1 MCLPDREPSLHPLPG
16 RSAAGLLPCPGAW
29 VPQGLLPRLVPQPGE
44 QARDSFRLCEPPGHR
59 AAARA
64 AVWAYAVG
72 ARGPGGSSPHPARP
86 FPATPSARPPRSP
99 PQGGLGIPGVAAKPQ
114 FLPLAARCEDARRR
128 ATAHV
133 LTPTSDPGEHALSPG
148 AAAPSNPEPLLNRTP
163 LLRGA
168 GSSPRGRRRPAGRR
182 DSDAPG
188 HCLGPACDRQL
199 TGRRRTEPFRGPQA
213 SPGARPPQVPS
224 GQTRGSSHP
233 PAKGLPSLS
242 NPSNYCLSSVRSG
255 LGAGWRESGSPGGR
269 ERNRGR
275 PAAGGCRRANESR
288 RGVSSNLRVMLTRRE
303 AQHMVSMLGSGYK
316 ERLWAGGVS

>member
-1 MCLPDREPSLHPLPG
+1 MREQEIRRQLLLAYDAASEMGATKSSKRWLGFHVERTGPSVRLPDREPSLHPLPG

-128 ATAHV
+128 ATNSPCPHPH
-133 LTPTSDPGEHALSPG
+133 LRPGGTRAEPRSSSPQQPR
-148 AAAPSNPEPLLNRTP
+148 APAQPHAAPSGRREQPSGQKATGWAEGFRRPGP
-163 LLRGA
+163 LLRPGL
-168 GSSPRGRRRPAGRR
+168 RPTA
-182 DSDAPG
+182 
-188 HCLGPACDRQL
+188 HWLPAD
-199 TGRRRTEPFRGPQA
+199 
-213 SPGARPPQVPS
+213 
-224 GQTRGSSHP
+224 
-233 PAKGLPSLS
+233 
-242 NPSNYCLSSVRSG
+242 
-255 LGAGWRESGSPGGR
+255 
-269 ERNRGR
+269 
-275 PAAGGCRRANESR
+275 
-288 RGVSSNLRVMLTRRE
+288 
-303 AQHMVSMLGSGYK
+303 
-316 ERLWAGGVS
+316 